1 MVHVKDLFNRRDQ
14 LRSSEDLAAIKR
26 EILFVPE
33 SRPLDALQRDFQQRR
48 THMAIVVDEYGGTSG
63 LVTLEDVIEE
73 IVGEIQ
79 DEFDREPPSVV
90 ETPQGL
96 VFDGLTLV
104 DDVAERLGI
113 KLPETADV
121 STLGGFV
128 TAQVGRMPRPG
139 DKVAVEGYDLTVSE
153 VKGRRIT
160 KVLAARR
167 QDVRAETAA
176 RGG

>member
-1 MVHVKDLFNRRDQ
+1 M
-14 LRSSEDLAAIKR
+14 
-26 EILFVPE
+26 
-33 SRPLDALQRDFQQRR
+33 
-48 THMAIVVDEYGGTSG
+48 
-63 LVTLEDVIEE
+63 
-73 IVGEIQ
+73 GEIQ
-79 DEFDREPPSVV
+79 DEFDREPPSIV

-113 KLPETADV
+113 NLPETADV

-128 TAQVGRMPRPG
+128 TAHVGRMPRPG

-167 QDVRAETAA
+167 PDVRAETAL

>member
-1 MVHVKDLFNRRDQ
+1 MVHVKDLFNRREQ
-14 LRSSEDLAAIKR
+14 LRSSEDLAALKR

-121 STLGGFV
+121 STPGGFG
-128 TAQVGRMPRPG
+128 TAAGGGVPRPAAE
-139 DKVAVEGYDLTVSE
+139 VAVEASDS
-153 VKGRRIT
+153 
-160 KVLAARR
+160 
-167 QDVRAETAA
+167 TASGVTA
-176 RGG
+176 T